1 MIGIRFSQLFKK
13 CEPKRGGFEVSI
25 HGKKAQRDTADGF
38 DGFTS
43 IHGSMNVKNPGMG
56 PIDHGNSACLP
67 LRCEQFFETR
77 KDQKKNPAYYTVLS
91 FKRLY
96 QLRFLTIELWKDAT
110 GARRHWT
117 GWIRGMT
124 KQLTCWKRNFH
135 QEFWMA
141 RGQPGI
147 GWHWWFQSCDNFHF
161 DHTSTS
167 HQRQK
172 VVVLWILRGGVWNP
186 EISEIFL

>member
-1 MIGIRFSQLFKK
+1 MIGIRFSQLFQK

-110 GARRHWT
+110 GARRH
-117 GWIRGMT
+117 
-124 KQLTCWKRNFH
+124 
-135 QEFWMA
+135 
-141 RGQPGI
+141 
-147 GWHWWFQSCDNFHF
+147 
-161 DHTSTS
+161 
-167 HQRQK
+167 
-172 VVVLWILRGGVWNP
+172 
-186 EISEIFL
+186 